1 MRDNP
6 LTLHKHQEIEVISI
20 SLGIP
25 FKARY
30 LGKRAGQVLVFP
42 IEIARL
48 TKFYIDFTPKEN
60 QQDQILSHTE
70 FMEYFEFV

>member
-1 MRDNP
+1 M
-6 LTLHKHQEIEVISI
+6 ISI
-20 SLGIP
+20 GLGIP

-30 LGKRAGQVLVFP
+30 LGKRAVQVLVFP

-48 TKFYIDFTPKEN
+48 TKFYTDFTPKEN